1 MNLWGSSSF
10 IQHFRASPCRIS
22 FDSTTISMH
31 RLLPPALP
39 VACLSAF
46 FSCFPSRIGDF
57 CLPFPPF
64 VFNLSMLTFFILP
77 SLRHKGVKCDG
88 QFLADLLLGTA
99 SRALGEAHE
108 AAAREHFGE
117 QPPLISHLAR
127 QFVKENASAQSLF
140 KIMSMWQATDVG
152 LVSYTVYIFMH
163 MLTYNYI
170 HTYA

>member
-1 MNLWGSSSF
+1 
-10 IQHFRASPCRIS
+10 
-22 FDSTTISMH
+22 
-31 RLLPPALP
+31 
-39 VACLSAF
+39 
-46 FSCFPSRIGDF
+46 
-57 CLPFPPF
+57 
-64 VFNLSMLTFFILP
+64 MLTFFILP

-140 KIMSMWQATDVG
+140 KMMSMWQSNRCW
-152 LVSYTVYIFMH
+152 VSFIYSIHIMH
-163 MLTYNYI
+163 MLTYIHMYRIYTLYI
-170 HTYA
+170 YIFIYIYVHILFDSWQVVCFIGFNPEIQHNKHKLT